1 MIIVRTCGS
10 GADHNDERL
19 QLLKKMLEYYSN
31 YQLDKKI
38 FKLHDH
44 KGCLSVYWYETPTE
58 NDKYLLKS
66 SWEFLNEYH
75 IEHFVITITEKQI

>member
-1 MIIVRTCGS
+1 MITVRTCGS
-10 GADHNDERL
+10 GTDYNDERL
-19 QLLKKMLEYYSN
+19 QLLKKMIEYYSN

-44 KGCLSVYWYETPTE
+44 KGCLSVYWYEIPPKNE
-58 NDKYLLKS
+58 QSLLES
-66 SWEFLNEYH
+66 AWNFLNEYQ

>member
-10 GADHNDERL
+10 GTDYNDDRL
-19 QLLKKMLEYYSN
+19 QLLKKMLEFPKYEEYY
-31 YQLDKKI
+31 KKI

-44 KGCLSVYWYETPTE
+44 KGTLSVYWYETPTE
-58 NDKYLLKS
+58 QEKSHLTNAWEYLR
-66 SWEFLNEYH
+66 EYN

>member
-1 MIIVRTCGS
+1 MITVRTCGS

-19 QLLKKMLEYYSN
+19 QLLKKMIEYYS
-31 YQLDKKI
+31 YYEFHKKI

-44 KGCLSVYWYETPTE
+44 KGDLSVYWYETPTE
-58 NDKYLLKS
+58 NEKDLLKR
-66 SWEFLNEYH
+66 SWEYLNECN